1 MPLNIEKIRKLM
13 GDKSEVMVAKD
24 AGISRTTLRNILG
37 GGKVEFTSL
46 EKLATSLRSKTKD
59 IIL

>member
-1 MPLNIEKIRKLM
+1 MM
-13 GDKSEVMVAKD
+13 GDKSEVMVAKG

-46 EKLATSLRSKTKD
+46 EKLATPP
-59 IIL
+59 ILTPDESFLAREAFQ